1 MNNAFPSVMMS
12 TDKATFDNVMASEGV
27 KKHLKGGEVVYG
39 VTVGGDIYVNPDVH
53 NSESQLFNTGIHEY
67 GHVWT
72 DYLQTTEKGKKLYAR
87 GVELV
92 KQTDEYQKQLK
103 IFNGDSK
110 KAANEALAI
119 LIGNKGQ
126 SIADAAVN
134 SKFQEFLLSMWKYIQ
149 SKFKLSEDLT
159 IEEIQNLTL
168 DEFIGTGL
176 ADIFSGKEIKL
187 TDAQLKQLKN
197 PEAAFSKNQSMQ
209 SIIDAGRA
217 NNFADSVI
225 IELLKRKGYD
235 IADINAA
242 MGINAKKRV
251 ESIETL
257 RKRIAR
263 MKDINEARELVAKE
277 MRAILRDSGISKY
290 SKRTVN
296 KVITNLKN
304 ANVNNMQKMLDG
316 VSESIQNDKD
326 RVARAIRYKRRAAAI
341 KKLKSMGALKDL
353 QAPLISLFKTDPKY
367 LSEQTRQIYDAIIND
382 IVNVNKKFDDRMS
395 RDELLSSVEK
405 VVREYSNDLSRAS
418 SVAQRIENDIDTD
431 ISTKQNL
438 DKLLKD
444 GKISDSEYELMT
456 RFSDMLKESKEDT
469 GLSEAEKLQKEEAK
483 RQAVNDDFN
492 EAMSSMPSKL
502 DNLNDDEKKAFK
514 FAQTLTE
521 KDLEGLSLEAAR
533 RLVRGIELLNAGI
546 VGENILKGKLIVE
559 GNRDGNSV
567 PITEISESG
576 IIDKTASS
584 IRTAMSNLFKSSKRD
599 KGKAVENRLRSV
611 PLRNLDQVLRTAA
624 KRFKSTGIYKNI
636 FNPTAVAFESVKQNL
651 KDIQKELENATGL
664 LSKNQNERFKQK
676 AKLVMYQI
684 QREFNSNPENKE
696 VNPAKGWIEATL
708 NDKDSIYDE
717 SEKKIIKDLMDE
729 FLVNGEID
737 AQKIFDSFTDKEK
750 RALKII
756 DNQYEKIQDMAEM
769 DAAMQGLPF
778 IKRQNYVHLPKV
790 TNSESSM
797 AKEFDDFA
805 ATLSNPSLKSKLLAQ
820 RSGRVHSISF
830 DPIETAYSASRKTV
844 TGYHMYPIVKR
855 AKIAFAN
862 MRNRATTKAQND
874 IVDSLE
880 SIYDGIVRSQY
891 QNVSK
896 NNVAVENVI
905 NLMMKSGY
913 LAQLAS
919 VRKAVVELTTNA
931 LHAAIA
937 NPINFVAG
945 IKSASGID
953 RKTLDAAIKNLPTAE
968 KTRITGDADLTSKDV
983 ESNLMTGSQIF
994 KAEETTSDFMAS
1006 AKVVGK
1012 AVKTIPQKILEFNE
1026 GLVAKP
1032 DVIVARPLFVGV
1044 FNAKFKEITG
1054 QSPNWDKIAN
1064 DKAYREKFEYAI
1076 NEATFD
1082 ADQAVVDS
1090 AASNNP
1096 FAGIPK
1102 NVRDQN
1108 ASAIKQAVM
1117 LVDRYMTRFRV
1128 FEYYSA
1134 LRGVQALMGRSDITR
1149 LQGAALLSATVL
1161 RMAAYKLAMDA
1172 AINMVYQ
1179 ALGIDDDE
1187 DELDKYDVSRQGL
1200 GAVVTLALGRGFGN
1214 LAQIPINY
1222 GVEYLNKEYGEGITR
1237 EGDYN
1242 KYKDGV
1248 VYSKVSVAPESG
1260 DDIVGDAVISSL
1272 GSYTPFAKTIA
1283 RAGVLLTRGATSDKE
1298 ETREKNMGEFYE
1310 RIPFEVV
1317 GNLGAIPS
1325 YRDFRSIYLKNMAKE
1340 YKEMGDTSY
1349 EKLLKTIPSK
1359 KKKNTDDPFSYPDF

>member
-1 MNNAFPSVMMS
+1 VSAALIEGRPTEDRAAVSLSSIVEAITDPQMKDIEPRQVVAITGVDVRNAGAVKTNHKNYEWGVRGRLIGVLDKSIHATDAFPATYNAAIRDVVSQESKGKKKSVGTVLSERVPTQTGLSSAEFFAAKAKGNNQNAAKLFAFMNNAFPSVMMS

-92 KQTDEYQKQLK
+92 KQTEEYQKQLK

-159 IEEIQNLTL
+159 IEEIQNMTL

-263 MKDINEARELVAKE
+263 MNDINEARELVAKE

-483 RQAVNDDFN
+483 RQAINDDFN

-533 RLVRGIELLNAGI
+533 RLVRGLEMLNAGI
-546 VGENILKGKLIVE
+546 VSEYLLKGQIIVE
-559 GNRDGNSV
+559 GNRDGNAV
-567 PITEISESG
+567 PITEVSESG

-611 PLRNLDQVLRTAA
+611 PLRNLDQALEQR
-624 KRFKSTGIYKNI
+624 
-636 FNPTAVAFESVKQNL
+636 
-651 KDIQKELENATGL
+651 QKG
-664 LSKNQNERFKQK
+664 
-676 AKLVMYQI
+676 
-684 QREFNSNPENKE
+684 
-696 VNPAKGWIEATL
+696 
-708 NDKDSIYDE
+708 
-717 SEKKIIKDLMDE
+717 
-729 FLVNGEID
+729 
-737 AQKIFDSFTDKEK
+737 
-750 RALKII
+750 
-756 DNQYEKIQDMAEM
+756 
-769 DAAMQGLPF
+769 
-778 IKRQNYVHLPKV
+778 
-790 TNSESSM
+790 SS
-797 AKEFDDFA
+797 
-805 ATLSNPSLKSKLLAQ
+805 L
-820 RSGRVHSISF
+820 
-830 DPIETAYSASRKTV
+830 
-844 TGYHMYPIVKR
+844 
-855 AKIAFAN
+855 
-862 MRNRATTKAQND
+862 
-874 IVDSLE
+874 
-880 SIYDGIVRSQY
+880 
-891 QNVSK
+891 
-896 NNVAVENVI
+896 
-905 NLMMKSGY
+905 
-913 LAQLAS
+913 
-919 VRKAVVELTTNA
+919 
-931 LHAAIA
+931 
-937 NPINFVAG
+937 
-945 IKSASGID
+945 
-953 RKTLDAAIKNLPTAE
+953 
-968 KTRITGDADLTSKDV
+968 
-983 ESNLMTGSQIF
+983 
-994 KAEETTSDFMAS
+994 
-1006 AKVVGK
+1006 
-1012 AVKTIPQKILEFNE
+1012 LEF
-1026 GLVAKP
+1026 
-1032 DVIVARPLFVGV
+1032 
-1044 FNAKFKEITG
+1044 
-1054 QSPNWDKIAN
+1054 
-1064 DKAYREKFEYAI
+1064 
-1076 NEATFD
+1076 
-1082 ADQAVVDS
+1082 
-1090 AASNNP
+1090 
-1096 FAGIPK
+1096 
-1102 NVRDQN
+1102 
-1108 ASAIKQAVM
+1108 
-1117 LVDRYMTRFRV
+1117 TRT
-1128 FEYYSA
+1128 YS
-1134 LRGVQALMGRSDITR
+1134 
-1149 LQGAALLSATVL
+1149 
-1161 RMAAYKLAMDA
+1161 
-1172 AINMVYQ
+1172 
-1179 ALGIDDDE
+1179 
-1187 DELDKYDVSRQGL
+1187 
-1200 GAVVTLALGRGFGN
+1200 TLP
-1214 LAQIPINY
+1214 Q
-1222 GVEYLNKEYGEGITR
+1222 
-1237 EGDYN
+1237 
-1242 KYKDGV
+1242 
-1248 VYSKVSVAPESG
+1248 
-1260 DDIVGDAVISSL
+1260 
-1272 GSYTPFAKTIA
+1272 
-1283 RAGVLLTRGATSDKE
+1283 
-1298 ETREKNMGEFYE
+1298 
-1310 RIPFEVV
+1310 
-1317 GNLGAIPS
+1317 
-1325 YRDFRSIYLKNMAKE
+1325 
-1340 YKEMGDTSY
+1340 
-1349 EKLLKTIPSK
+1349 
-1359 KKKNTDDPFSYPDF
+1359 